1 MNGDRLPPPPW
12 SEQKYPNLPQVPKFA
27 PVDSWVAFENAAAET
42 TARIRSGLSLPSSPD
57 AKGGNSR
64 ARRRYGSE
72 PPPSPG
78 MRWPGFSPRARLWR
92 LPPVIQPVGELSSR
106 LAGLELPQPP
116 LPPVAGELRLRLEA
130 LEQLHRESREQK
142 TSSLSLELEKI
153 RSAYLV
159 IQAELEQ
166 KSEQQS
172 LLEREVADLRLEID
186 RVGQDKEA
194 LQQALELLE
203 ESKSQALQERSQL
216 EEECRRLSEA
226 LKASERKERQLERSK
241 SQSKEL
247 LEQKERQLKQLQA
260 DGRSLKAAVSE
271 RERAEQAAREAQNH
285 QTKMLAQKQRE
296 IDQLT
301 EENRLLRVELENF
314 EEERSRVVV
323 LERSTRQSQ
332 EELRQSQEELRHS
345 EEHRQV
351 LRRNVEELKRQHAAQ
366 LEKQRLLERDFAHLK
381 AALKQREQAGRSL
394 QTALTEQ
401 KRLVRVATAEE
412 ARFQAA
418 SDDASELYEPLG
430 PVGSL
435 PSLPRAPVSF
445 GAGFVEADM
454 TSRRTSKASSLL
466 EVDMTGDT

>member
-57 AKGGNSR
+57 AKGGSSR

-92 LPPVIQPVGELSSR
+92 LPPVIQQLDQSSR
-106 LAGLELPQPP
+106 LAGVELPQPP

-142 TSSLSLELEKI
+142 TSSLALELEKT

-159 IQAELEQ
+159 IQTELEQ
-166 KSEQQS
+166 KSEQQA
-172 LLEREVADLRLEID
+172 LLEREIADLRLEID
-186 RVGQDKEA
+186 RVGQDKDG

-203 ESKSQALQERSQL
+203 ESKSQALQERSHL

-247 LEQKERQLKQLQA
+247 LEQKERQLKQLQS
-260 DGRSLKAAVSE
+260 DSRSLKATLAE
-271 RERAEQAAREAQNH
+271 RERAEQAGREAQNH
-285 QTKMLAQKQRE
+285 QTKLVAQKQRE

-301 EENRLLRVELENF
+301 EENRLLRVELEGF

-323 LERSTRQSQ
+323 LERNTRQSQ
-332 EELRQSQEELRHS
+332 EELRQSQEELRQS

-351 LRRNVEELKRQHAAQ
+351 
-366 LEKQRLLERDFAHLK
+366 
-381 AALKQREQAGRSL
+381 
-394 QTALTEQ
+394 
-401 KRLVRVATAEE
+401 
-412 ARFQAA
+412 
-418 SDDASELYEPLG
+418 
-430 PVGSL
+430 
-435 PSLPRAPVSF
+435 
-445 GAGFVEADM
+445 
-454 TSRRTSKASSLL
+454 
-466 EVDMTGDT
+466 